1 MKLAEIQS
9 AIAQET
15 TTLETKIE
23 RRKCILDTY
32 VGDPTRLRIE
42 MEKWKSEL
50 EVWRKCLGWIDQVE
64 G

>member
-15 TTLETKIE
+15 STLETKIE
-23 RRKCILDTY
+23 KRKCILDTY

-50 EVWRKCLGWIDQVE
+50 EIWRKCRSWIEQVD